1 MTESLV
7 DLQGFPRTDIDVLG
21 VRTARHHILRLSND
35 HKALMAQMSDL
46 LTRIHVQAAQEGL
59 LPTPSSSTASD
70 VLVPFALVDGVAPES
85 PAAES
90 GLQRDDKILKVGRVT
105 HKTSS
110 QPLQALSQLISQ
122 SEGASLPV
130 TVERPGHNGPLELT
144 LRPRKWDGGKGLLGC
159 HILPL

>member
-59 LPTPSSSTASD
+59 PPTPSSSSTG

-90 GLQRDDKILKVGRVT
+90 GLQRDDKILKMGRVT
-105 HKTSS
+105 HKTSQS
-110 QPLQALSQLISQ
+110 LQALSQLIFQ

-159 HILPL
+159 HIFPL